1 MVRIQSGSLY
11 EKNLLFLGG
20 FCFYSICL
28 YNLFCQGVNKQDED
42 LFLILILISN
52 ESSMA
57 QKNIEKQSIIKQ
69 IELDSFSNRTAF
81 EMASKIIELAK
92 NRNQNIAVEIMRLN
106 HTIFLYVDD
115 NLPADKHNWLR
126 RKANV
131 AKQFEESSLSVKN
144 DLKEGNMTLEKTFG
158 LDEKDFIA
166 KGGSIP
172 IFIKNVGMVGVITVS
187 GLHDEEDHKIIIDA
201 LKGKFF

>member
-1 MVRIQSGSLY
+1 
-11 EKNLLFLGG
+11 
-20 FCFYSICL
+20 
-28 YNLFCQGVNKQDED
+28 
-42 LFLILILISN
+42 
-52 ESSMA
+52 MA
-57 QKNIEKQSIIKQ
+57 QNNVEKQSIIKQ

-106 HTIFLYVDD
+106 QTIFLYVDD

-131 AKQFEESSLSVKN
+131 AKRFEESSLSVKN
-144 DLKEGNMTLEKTFG
+144 DLKEGNMTLDKTFG